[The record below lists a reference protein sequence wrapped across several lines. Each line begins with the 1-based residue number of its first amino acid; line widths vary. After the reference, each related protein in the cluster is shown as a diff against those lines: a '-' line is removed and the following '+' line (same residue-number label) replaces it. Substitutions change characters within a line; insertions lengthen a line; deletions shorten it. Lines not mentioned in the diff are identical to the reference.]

1 MKFYNKCECCGKQI
15 EVFPEEYDC
24 LEDLDEPM
32 VCSEECNEEMEGK
45 KWLTQL
51 LEKDRQERMH
61 QCSREIEREKW
72 S

>member
-1 MKFYNKCECCGKQI
+1 
-15 EVFPEEYDC
+15 
-24 LEDLDEPM
+24 
-32 VCSEECNEEMEGK
+32 MEGK